1 MLYWQIYFLCI
12 VILTLFY
19 GWVISYIT
27 QAWIHKKTEEQLN
40 EPLEAV
46 TVVVI
51 VKDESQ
57 NIQSCLKSILSNPV
71 ELLYQIIIVDDH
83 SDDDTITQIESL
95 AHPKIKI
102 LQLSNFPGLV
112 QYGWSYKKS
121 GLHYALNHC
130 ETQWVMTTDGDC
142 IVRDSWIEAMLNKV
156 VQNKIDMLT
165 GPIALC
171 GNDSVMQRWQSIEMM
186 GTMAGTMAGIESDSY
201 HSANAANMLF
211 QKADYLGYL
220 EAESHNYASGDDV
233 FFVQWMATNGHRLG
247 FIKDYRAMVTT
258 GVEPTLQGLYQQR
271 LRWSTKTMAYKDFG
285 MKLFMA
291 LIFLFHAVIFINF
304 LLAGALMNSSLLCV
318 GLIMLFVKAGLDFRL
333 LHRIKPFF
341 DYPYSLTKGF
351 FSMIFLHSLYILLIG
366 INGLFARNYIW
377 KGRRVR

>member
-27 QAWIHKKTEEQLN
+27 QAWIGKKPEDQLN
-40 EPLEAV
+40 ELLEAV

-51 VKDESQ
+51 AKDESQ

-71 ELLYQIIIVDDH
+71 ELLHQIIIVDDH
-83 SDDDTITQIESL
+83 SDDDTITQIEAL

-102 LQLSNFPGLV
+102 LQLSNYPDLAQFGS
-112 QYGWSYKKS
+112 SYKKS
-121 GLHYALNHC
+121 GLHYALDHC

-142 IVRDSWIEAMLNKV
+142 IVRNSWIEAMLNKSE
-156 VQNKIDMLT
+156 QSKSDMLT
-165 GPIALC
+165 GPIVLR
-171 GNDSVMQRWQSIEMM
+171 GDDSVMQRWQSIEMM

-211 QKADYLGYL
+211 QKADYLCYL
-220 EAESHNYASGDDV
+220 EAETHNYASGDDV
-233 FFVQWMATNGHRLG
+233 FFVQWMAKNGKRLG
-247 FIKDYRAMVTT
+247 FIKDYKAIVTT
-258 GVEPTLQGLYQQR
+258 EVESTLRGLYQQR
-271 LRWSTKTMAYKDFG
+271 LRWSTKTMAYPDIG

-291 LIFLFHAVIFINF
+291 LIFLFHALIFINF
-304 LLAGALMNSSLLCV
+304 LLAGVLMNSWLLYA
-318 GLIMLFVKAGLDFRL
+318 GLIMLLVKAILDFRL
-333 LHRIKPFF
+333 LHRLKSFF

-351 FSMIFLHSLYILLIG
+351 FNMIFLHSLYILLIG
-366 INGLFARNYIW
+366 INGLFVRNYIW
-377 KGRRVR
+377 KGRKVR